1 MYFFLHH
8 LVSFQDIDMFCV
20 RDPVTLVPSDLFENI
35 EGEFDLIVSNPPYVD
50 PESYDDLPVEYLHEP
65 DLALIAASNGLDF
78 IARIL
83 HDAPPFLK
91 DDGILTLEMG
101 ETAKT
106 AEQTL
111 GYTFKWIELENG
123 GEGVAVIDAKHL
135 K

>member
-1 MYFFLHH
+1 MNLE
-8 LVSFQDIDMFCV
+8 
-20 RDPVTLVPSDLFENI
+20 SDLFENI
-35 EGEFDLIVSNPPYVD
+35 EGEFDLIVSNPPYVN
-50 PESYDDLPVEYLHEP
+50 PESYEDLPVEYLHEP

-101 ETAKT
+101 EAAKA
-106 AEQTL
+106 AEETL
-111 GYTFKWIELENG
+111 EYPFKWIELENG